1 MTSNWLEPLRFEK
14 TPMETLVVF
23 FVKWLVLAN
32 RKEDTMENIILL
44 ALLGLILGGAAG
56 YVYKAKKK
64 GAKCIGCPDGS
75 KCSGSC
81 SGCCGCTQE

>member
-1 MTSNWLEPLRFEK
+1 MPLRFK
-14 TPMETLVVF
+14 KNTNGDIGCFLV
-23 FVKWLVLAN
+23 KRLVLAN

-81 SGCCGCTQE
+81 SGCCSCNYEE